1 MPDLLVVIE
10 VSICGFAEETDENG
24 EKDKEDEEETEQSV
38 WVTRRRV
45 VVEMLTCISCSKQQV
60 DDEGDETG
68 ARGSKDAVKNLTT
81 QMKDMAIKVSGSS
94 KGKPPTG
101 PSAFKKGGHR
111 PYTDHPY
118 MQPGGS
124 SSTPAWDFGGGYE
137 PPRQSGHLV
146 LDDDGDDP
154 IEWMAQVEPGVQ
166 ITFVSLRNGG
176 NDLKRIR
183 FNREMFDKWQAQRWW
198 GENYDRI
205 MELYN
210 VQRFNCQ
217 ALDTPSR
224 SEDGRD
230 SSDSRLG
237 LVRDSPMMNPS
248 RNYYRPSEQGGN
260 YHYNAGLGG
269 PKGEQSSMEASR
281 TTTSSRDEASVSI
294 SNASDID
301 SEWVEE
307 DEPGVYITIRQ
318 LVDGTRELRRVRFSR
333 EKFGEGHAKLWWEH
347 NRERIQSQ
355 YL

>member
-1 MPDLLVVIE
+1 MPSPTPFLSGRPVRSYGGIYLKKVKRTNISQD
-10 VSICGFAEETDENG
+10 
-24 EKDKEDEEETEQSV
+24 EDEEETGTE
-38 WVTRRRV
+38 
-45 VVEMLTCISCSKQQV
+45 EKMLTCITCSKQQV
-60 DDEGDETG
+60 DDEGEEMR
-68 ARGSKDAVKNLTT
+68 ARGGKDAVKNLTT
-81 QMKDMAIKVSGSS
+81 QMKDMAIKDSGSS

-101 PSAFKKGGHR
+101 PSGYKKGGNR
-111 PYTDHPY
+111 PYTDY
-118 MQPGGS
+118 SYTQPGGS
-124 SSTPAWDFGGGYE
+124 SSTPAWDFGGAYE

-146 LDDDGDDP
+146 LDDDSDDP
-154 IEWMAQVEPGVQ
+154 IEWMAQVEAGVQ
-166 ITFVSLRNGG
+166 ITFVSLPSGG

-205 MELYN
+205 MELYS

-237 LVRDSPMMNPS
+237 SVRDSPMMNPS
-248 RNYYRPSEQGGN
+248 RNYYRPPEQGSN
-260 YHYNAGLGG
+260 YHYNVGPGG
-269 PKGEQSSMEASR
+269 PKGEQSSMDASR
-281 TTTSSRDEASVSI
+281 TTTSSRDVSI
-294 SNASDID
+294 SNASDIE
-301 SEWVEE
+301 SEWIEE

>member
-1 MPDLLVVIE
+1 
-10 VSICGFAEETDENG
+10 
-24 EKDKEDEEETEQSV
+24 
-38 WVTRRRV
+38 
-45 VVEMLTCISCSKQQV
+45 MLTCITCSKQQV
-60 DDEGDETG
+60 EDEGEDVR
-68 ARGSKDAVKNLTT
+68 ARRSKDAVKNLTT
-81 QMKDMAIKVSGSS
+81 QMKDMAIKASGSS

-101 PSAFKKGGHR
+101 PSGFKKGGHK
-111 PYTDHPY
+111 PYTDY
-118 MQPGGS
+118 SYTQPGGS

-137 PPRQSGHLV
+137 APRQSGHLV
-146 LDDDGDDP
+146 LDDDADEP
-154 IEWMAQVEPGVQ
+154 IEWMAQVESGVQ
-166 ITFVSLRNGG
+166 ITFVSLPNGG

-230 SSDSRLG
+230 SSDSRFG
-237 LVRDSPMMNPS
+237 SVRDSPMMNPS
-248 RNYYRPSEQGGN
+248 RNYYRPPDQGGN
-260 YHYNAGLGG
+260 YHYNAG
-269 PKGEQSSMEASR
+269 PMDASR
-281 TTTSSRDEASVSI
+281 TTTSSRDEASVSV

-301 SEWVEE
+301 SEWIEE

-333 EKFGEGHAKLWWEH
+333 EKFGEGHAKLWWEQ

>member
-1 MPDLLVVIE
+1 
-10 VSICGFAEETDENG
+10 
-24 EKDKEDEEETEQSV
+24 
-38 WVTRRRV
+38 
-45 VVEMLTCISCSKQQV
+45 MLTCITCSKQKV
-60 DDEGDETG
+60 EDEGEEVG
-68 ARGSKDAVKNLTT
+68 ARGNVKNLTS
-81 QMKDMAIKVSGSS
+81 QMKDMAIKDSSSS

-101 PSAFKKGGHR
+101 PSSFKKGHR
-111 PYTDHPY
+111 PYTDFDTISKGVRHPY

-124 SSTPAWDFGGGYE
+124 SSTPAWDFNSTDGGYE

-146 LDDDGDDP
+146 LDDDDDP

-166 ITFVSLRNGG
+166 ITFVSLPNGG

-230 SSDSRLG
+230 STYSRLG
-237 LVRDSPMMNPS
+237 SVKDSPMTNPS
-248 RNYYRPSEQGGN
+248 RNYYKPQDQGGN
-260 YHYNAGLGG
+260 YHYNAGPSVYGVGG
-269 PKGEQSSMEASR
+269 HKGEMSSMDASR

-301 SEWVEE
+301 SEWIEE

-333 EKFGEGHAKLWWEH
+333 EKFGEVHAKQWWEQ

>member
-1 MPDLLVVIE
+1 
-10 VSICGFAEETDENG
+10 
-24 EKDKEDEEETEQSV
+24 
-38 WVTRRRV
+38 
-45 VVEMLTCISCSKQQV
+45 MLTCITCSKQQV
-60 DDEGDETG
+60 DDGGEEVG
-68 ARGSKDAVKNLTT
+68 ARGAPATKDAVKTLTT
-81 QMKDMAIKVSGSS
+81 QMKDMALKVSGSS

-101 PSAFKKGGHR
+101 PGNKGYNYRAYTDYDTTLSKGIKY
-111 PYTDHPY
+111 PYTI
-118 MQPGGS
+118 QPPES
-124 SSTPAWDFGGGYE
+124 SSSVPPVWDGGYE

-146 LDDDGDDP
+146 LDEDDDP

-166 ITFVSLRNGG
+166 ITFVSLPNGG

-224 SEDGRD
+224 SEDGGRD
-230 SSDSRLG
+230 SCYSKLG
-237 LVRDSPMMNPS
+237 SVKDSPMMNTM
-248 RNYYRPSEQGGN
+248 RNHQYNNVGPGGGGV
-260 YHYNAGLGG
+260 YGG
-269 PKGEQSSMEASR
+269 PSSMSMDASR
-281 TTTSSRDEASVSI
+281 TTTSSRDEAGSVSI
-294 SNASDID
+294 SNASDVD
-301 SEWVEE
+301 SEWIEE

-333 EKFGEGHAKLWWEH
+333 EKFGEVHAKQWWEQ